1 MSPAKAAARRALAA
15 IESLSLTAP
24 AASDAGVTAIRG
36 RDNGALIPAA
46 QTIPQQYANFLTA
59 STQASAAL
67 IGLLF
72 VSVSIAP
79 ERVFGRQAEATRQ
92 ALAVSSFTAL
102 ANVFF
107 VSFGSLIPDIPL
119 GPLVMIPGVVATGQ
133 NLLLL
138 RLLPQWR
145 REHTMIRGL
154 LLLLVGATIYG
165 YEIAIGVRLW
175 LTPSDTAAMTFL
187 LELLLGAYA
196 IGLARAWELLGA
208 SHRRSLF
215 SAAIG
220 WLKARL
226 GMPDNEPA
234 PTLDKPPQRPRG

>member
-1 MSPAKAAARRALAA
+1 M
-15 IESLSLTAP
+15 IT
-24 AASDAGVTAIRG
+24 
-36 RDNGALIPAA
+36 
-46 QTIPQQYANFLTA
+46 QQYANFLTA

-107 VSFGSLIPDIPL
+107 VSFGSLIPNIPL
-119 GPLVMIPGVVATGQ
+119 GPLVLIPGIVAMGQ

-145 REHTMIRGL
+145 RERTLIRGL

-165 YEIAIGVRLW
+165 YEIVIAVRLW

-208 SHRRSLF
+208 SHHRSLF
-215 SAAIG
+215 SAAVG
-220 WLKARL
+220 WLKTRL
-226 GMPDNEPA
+226 GMPDNELIEPA
-234 PTLDKPPQRPRG
+234 PMQDHPPQPRA